1 MSKMSLKGGVE
12 KGHLLHLN
20 VKLSFKIDFMSMV
33 LTYASGISGKSTKKK
48 EKGYTQ
54 IFTKIQ
60 SEFFK
65 RKQLENMN
73 PIFLEGLSVF

>member
-33 LTYASGISGKSTKKK
+33 LTYASGFSGKSTKK
-48 EKGYTQ
+48 EKG
-54 IFTKIQ
+54 
-60 SEFFK
+60 SP
-65 RKQLENMN
+65 ENT
-73 PIFLEGLSVF
+73 E